1 VRILASKSTSFYLL
15 VNFCSSSD
23 NSKII
28 LEKLG
33 DIGCSSFA
41 DINTLMVAKL
51 TTCSLLKLRIPTA
64 FMYLSKIPAA
74 TNKVSHL
81 YSFF

>member
-1 VRILASKSTSFYLL
+1 MALPASGA
-15 VNFCSSSD
+15 
-23 NSKII
+23 I
-28 LEKLG
+28 
-33 DIGCSSFA
+33 SFA